1 MKATEPLPEEKENLW
16 LLAVSPTIWTVHFL
30 LCYVTAAIWC
40 AKFDGAQTT
49 LSVVRIA
56 IALYTALALVGIGL
70 NGWAG
75 WSRHRYGSETT
86 PHDFDSSEDRHR
98 FLGFATLL
106 LSAMSAIATLFVAM
120 VAFFFED
127 CR

>member
-1 MKATEPLPEEKENLW
+1 MKATEPLPEERENLW
-16 LLAVSPTIWTVHFL
+16 LLAVSPTIWTAHFL
-30 LCYVTAAIWC
+30 LCYLTAAIWC

-49 LSVVRIA
+49 RSVVRIA

-75 WSRHRYGSETT
+75 WRRHRYGSATT

-106 LSAMSAIATLFVAM
+106 LSALSEIATLFVAM

>member
-1 MKATEPLPEEKENLW
+1 MNATEPLPEEKESLW
-16 LLAVSPTIWTVHFL
+16 LLAVSPTIWAVHFL
-30 LCYVTAAIWC
+30 LCYITAAIWC
-40 AKFDGAQTT
+40 AKLDGAPTM
-49 LSVVRIA
+49 LHGVRFA
-56 IALYTALALVGIGL
+56 IALYTALALVGIGV

-75 WSRHRYGSETT
+75 WRRHRHGSETT

-106 LSAMSAIATLFVAM
+106 LSALSATATLFVAM
-120 VAFFFED
+120 VALFFED

>member
-16 LLAVSPTIWTVHFL
+16 LLTVSPTIWAAHFL
-30 LCYVTAAIWC
+30 LCYITAAIWC
-40 AKFDGAQTT
+40 AKLDGAQTT
-49 LSVVRIA
+49 LSVVRLSIT
-56 IALYTALALVGIGL
+56 LYTAFALIAIGL

-75 WSRHRYGSETT
+75 WRRHRHGSETT
-86 PHDFDSSEDRHR
+86 SHDFDSSEDRHR

-106 LSAMSAIATLFVAM
+106 LSAFSAIATLFVAI
-120 VAFFFED
+120 VALFFED

>member
-1 MKATEPLPEEKENLW
+1 MKTAAPLPEEKENLW
-16 LLAVSPTIWTVHFL
+16 LLAVSPTIWTAHFL
-30 LCYVTAAIWC
+30 FCYLTAAIWC
-40 AKFDGAQTT
+40 AKFDGTQTT
-49 LSVVRIA
+49 LDVVRIA
-56 IALYTALALVGIGL
+56 IALYTALALLGIGL

-75 WSRHRYGSETT
+75 WRRHRYGSETP

-106 LSAMSAIATLFVAM
+106 LSALSAIATLFVAM